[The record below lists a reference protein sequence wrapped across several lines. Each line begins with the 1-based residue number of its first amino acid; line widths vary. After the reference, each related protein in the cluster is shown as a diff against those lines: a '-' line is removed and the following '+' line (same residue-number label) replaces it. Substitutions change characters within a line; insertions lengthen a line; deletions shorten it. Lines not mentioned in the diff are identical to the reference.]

1 MTKRILT
8 DVDGVLLDFTG
19 ALCAELKKEGHGTWT
34 DDMLTTWE
42 LKHCFPQK
50 SHGAIE
56 RIMSRRG
63 FFAAIPRYPGA
74 QKFLKDLRK
83 RGDVSAVTTVTG
95 KAMQERYDWL
105 LSLGFV
111 DHEIV
116 LVSDHLQKVAVTGDA
131 IIDDRIETL
140 EKCSHGVRIVFD
152 RPWNRVDTTH
162 PKYAGITRALDYDHA
177 LRHLDASKIPVCK

>member
-1 MTKRILT
+1 MSKRILT
-8 DVDGVLLDFTG
+8 DVAGVLLDFTG

-50 SHGAIE
+50 SHAAIE

-63 FFAAIPRYPGA
+63 FFASIPRYPGA

-83 RGDVSAVTTVTG
+83 RGDVSAVTMVTG
-95 KAMQERYDWL
+95 AAQQERYDAL
-105 LSLGFV
+105 LSLGFQ
-111 DHEIV
+111 DHEII
-116 LVSDHLQKVAVTGDA
+116 LVDKHEAKCAVTGDA

-140 EKCSHGVRIVFD
+140 EKCSHYCRIVFD
-152 RPWNRVDTTH
+152 RPWNRKSV
-162 PKYAGITRALDYDHA
+162 PGVARALDYDHV
-177 LRHLDASKIPVCK
+177 LRHLDNSKIPVCK